1 MRNFIYHDTGIMRLL
16 LITLFLTLSTSL
28 SAQNT
33 IVYGSIGKL
42 FTAYED
48 YNTANTFGLSVNR
61 KLSKMLYVDLTVS
74 GFNVGSNG
82 SFENTTLFVNSN
94 EEYRQTINSIETLSE
109 FSITTSVLANL
120 INTKLLA
127 IQYGIGLSFSKVQSV
142 DVVGSTYNVDFD
154 PQDDSYK
161 YISIESTNRNVLNPK
176 AIIRIVP
183 NTNKVY
189 WSIDARY
196 GQIDVQKTDASINFN
211 FNIGFCFD

>member
-1 MRNFIYHDTGIMRLL
+1 MRLL
-16 LITLFLTLSTSL
+16 LITLFVTLSTSL

-33 IVYGSIGKL
+33 IIYGSIGKL

-48 YNTANTFGLSVNR
+48 YNRANTFGLSVNR
-61 KLSKMLYVDLTVS
+61 KLSKMLYADLTVS

-82 SFENTTLFVNSN
+82 SFENITLFVNSN

-142 DVVGSTYNVDFD
+142 DVVGSSYNVDFD
-154 PQDDSYK
+154 PQDSNYQ
-161 YISIESTNRNVLNPK
+161 YIAIESTNRNVLNPK

-183 NTNKVY
+183 NTNKIY
-189 WSIDARY
+189 WSLDARY
-196 GQIDVQKTDASINFN
+196 GQIDVQKTNASLNFN
-211 FNIGFCFD
+211 FNIGFRFD